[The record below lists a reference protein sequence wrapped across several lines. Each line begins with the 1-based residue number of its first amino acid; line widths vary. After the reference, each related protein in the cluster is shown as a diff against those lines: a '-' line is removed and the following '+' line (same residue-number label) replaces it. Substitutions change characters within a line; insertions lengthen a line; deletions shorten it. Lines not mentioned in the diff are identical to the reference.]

1 MAGGYAEAVPV
12 CEKSTRV
19 TPTHDAYSNLG
30 VAYFYQRR
38 FPDAAHAYEQA
49 LKLDDRQRSSWGN
62 LADAY
67 YWDGQHRQES
77 LAAYRSAIAL
87 GEEELH
93 VNPHDALLL
102 SYLAVYHAMLKERQ
116 AAAANLNRAL
126 ALAPTS
132 AEVHLNA
139 ALVASQLDDES
150 AAIRSLRKALGLGI
164 SPAVVVSTIGFD
176 NLHTNRQFKQL
187 LQEKSPADIER
198 RPR

>member
-1 MAGGYAEAVPV
+1 M
-12 CEKSTRV
+12 
-19 TPTHDAYSNLG
+19 
-30 VAYFYQRR
+30 AYFYQRR

-77 LAAYRSAIAL
+77 LAAYRRAIAL
-87 GEEELH
+87 GEEELR

-116 AAAANLNRAL
+116 AASASLNKAL
-126 ALAPTS
+126 AMAPTS

-139 ALVASQLDDES
+139 ALVASQLDDQVS
-150 AAIRSLRKALGLGI
+150 AIRSLRKGLALGL
-164 SPAVVVSTIGFD
+164 SPTLVASAIGFD
-176 NLHTNRQFKQL
+176 NMHTNKQFQQL
-187 LQEKSPADIER
+187 LQEKSPADSAK